1 MVTLLFA
8 GHWLQSLLQS
18 PSQLCAFLSRLC
30 ATAERLV
37 RNAVRKRR
45 TSAQR

>member
-1 MVTLLFA
+1 MVTLLLA
-8 GHWLQSLLQS
+8 DHWLQSLLQS
-18 PSQLCAFLSRLC
+18 PSQLYAILSRLC
-30 ATAERLV
+30 ATVERLV